1 MQRQMM
7 SGFLGVGLGLIVMW
21 TASAAEEGAPPA
33 PTSSA
38 KAGPVSPELSK
49 KREEA
54 LEREKVLRD
63 WRAKLAGTRW
73 ELQLTPSGAGG
84 EAKTDVLS
92 LTQRTIESENLSEAG
107 YPNADN
113 YSLYSPTEQSISWE
127 TMQSMEDKKGQHTA
141 IWRGEVT
148 GETMQGTL
156 FTRTQ
161 RGEKET
167 TEQFSFTG
175 HKLVQ
180 TPPAPAPAPEAAPT
194 TAPQATSTGAPQPAV
209 GEATPA
215 ASTSAPARPDGPP
228 AESPQAPSPPA
239 PSPPVKH

>member
-63 WRAKLAGTRW
+63 WRAKLAGSRW

-84 EAKTDVLS
+84 AAKTDVLS
-92 LTQRTIESENLSEAG
+92 LTQRTIGSENLSKAG
-107 YPNADN
+107 YPDADN
-113 YSLYSPTEQSISWE
+113 YSLYSPTEQSVSWE
-127 TMQSMEDKKGQHTA
+127 TMQTMEEKGANYMA

-148 GETMQGTL
+148 GDTMQGTL
-156 FTRTQ
+156 FTRKQ
-161 RGEKET
+161 RGDKET
-167 TEQFSFTG
+167 TEQFAFTG
-175 HKLVQ
+175 HKLVP
-180 TPPAPAPAPEAAPT
+180 TPPTPAPTPEAAPVA
-194 TAPQATSTGAPQPAV
+194 APQATSTGAPQPAV
-209 GEATPA
+209 GEIAPA
-215 ASTSAPARPDGPP
+215 ASTSAPA
-228 AESPQAPSPPA
+228 ESPQTS
-239 PSPPVKH
+239 SPPVKH